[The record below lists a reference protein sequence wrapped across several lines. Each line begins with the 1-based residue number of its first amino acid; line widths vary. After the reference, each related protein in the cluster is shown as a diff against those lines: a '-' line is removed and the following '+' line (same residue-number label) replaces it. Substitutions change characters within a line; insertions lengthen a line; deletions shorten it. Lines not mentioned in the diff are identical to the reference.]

1 MREKMDTLERNST
14 WEIVDKREDKKAL
27 GCR

>member
-1 MREKMDTLERNST
+1 MREKIDALERNST
-14 WEIVDKREDKKAL
+14 WEIFNKPKDKKAT